1 MSKPLSKLT
10 HRPVRKLLILSAVFG
25 LLLALRNAT
34 ADKGGSYD
42 PAATRA

>member
-1 MSKPLSKLT
+1 MSKPLSKLA
-10 HRPVRKLLILSAVFG
+10 HRPVRKLLILSAVIG

-42 PAATRA
+42 PATGRS